1 MLGVF
6 KNNMERNWTNFK
18 INGKVFFLIFIIT
31 IGILTSFTGC
41 ISKDSEGLI
50 DNDLVS
56 IITTENEFFNDSY
69 VFTDG
74 VYLAYENQHDYNFN
88 VSNNTESLYLNY
100 TLQYK
105 FEAPPIGPAGMITI
119 TWTFY
124 DNNTNDSIILHQVM
138 SETTTEENGTTV
150 YFDDNLV
157 GWENKTG
164 NISVRINSNGSDNS
178 LIGGSK
184 DFFTIVSEMQHN
196 TIW

>member
-6 KNNMERNWTNFK
+6 KINMEINWTNFK

-69 VFTDG
+69 VFTGG
-74 VYLAYENQHDYNFN
+74 VYLAYENQQDYNFN
-88 VSNNTESLYLNY
+88 VSNNTESIHLNY

-105 FEAPPIGPAGMITI
+105 FEAPIIGPAGMITI

-138 SETTTEENGTTV
+138 SETTTEENGTIV

-157 GWENKTG
+157 GWENQTG
-164 NISVRINSNGSDNS
+164 NISVRINGNGSDNS
-178 LIGGSK
+178 LTGGSK
-184 DFFTIVSEMQHN
+184 DFFTIVSEMQYN

>member
-1 MLGVF
+1 
-6 KNNMERNWTNFK
+6 MERIWTNLK

-74 VYLAYENQHDYNFN
+74 VYLAYENQQDYNFN
-88 VSNNTESLYLNY
+88 VSNNTESIHLNY

-105 FEAPPIGPAGMITI
+105 FEAPLIGPAGMITI

-157 GWENKTG
+157 GWENQTG
-164 NISVRINSNGSDNS
+164 NISVRINGNGSDNS
-178 LIGGSK
+178 LTGGSK

-196 TIW
+196 RIW

>member
-1 MLGVF
+1 MLGLF
-6 KNNMERNWTNFK
+6 KINMERNWTNFK
-18 INGKVFFLIFIIT
+18 INGKAFFLIFIIT
-31 IGILTSFTGC
+31 MGILTSFTGC

-74 VYLAYENQHDYNFN
+74 VYLAYENQHDYNFS
-88 VSNNTESLYLNY
+88 VSNNTESLHLNY

-124 DNNTNDSIILHQVM
+124 DNNTNDSIILHRVM

-150 YFDDNLV
+150 YYDDNLV

-178 LIGGSK
+178 LTGGSK

>member
-1 MLGVF
+1 
-6 KNNMERNWTNFK
+6 MERNWTNFK
-18 INGKVFFLIFIIT
+18 INGKAFFLIFIIT
-31 IGILTSFTGC
+31 VGILTSFTGC

-74 VYLAYENQHDYNFN
+74 AYLAYENQHDYNFN
-88 VSNNTESLYLNY
+88 VSNNTESLHLNY

-105 FEAPPIGPAGMITI
+105 FEAPLIGPAGMITI

-164 NISVRINSNGSDNS
+164 NISVRINGNGSDNS
-178 LIGGSK
+178 LTGGSK

>member
-6 KNNMERNWTNFK
+6 KINMEINWTNFK

-69 VFTDG
+69 VFTGG
-74 VYLAYENQHDYNFN
+74 VYLAYENQQDYNFN
-88 VSNNTESLYLNY
+88 VSNNTESIHLNY

-105 FEAPPIGPAGMITI
+105 FEAPIIGPAGMITI

-138 SETTTEENGTTV
+138 SETTTEENGTIV

-157 GWENKTG
+157 GWENQTG
-164 NISVRINSNGSDNS
+164 NISVRINGNGSDNS
-178 LIGGSK
+178 LTGGSK